1 MRDLVREGIVVAL
14 HSDPKAQQM
23 VSELMVGLKKLYF
36 NKYVI
41 PHNDNVDMRAIR
53 ASVHGFVEREIGL
66 RFDERG
72 E

>member
-23 VSELMVGLKKLYF
+23 LSELMVGLRKLYF
-36 NKYVI
+36 NKYAK
-41 PHNDNVDMRAIR
+41 PHKEEVDLKVIR
-53 ASVHGFVEREIGL
+53 ASVHAFVEREIGL